1 MADTLLTRP
10 TSRSRHRRR
19 RTAAALGAAF
29 GVLAA
34 FTPMGRG
41 TEVSAADT
49 LLDVEDPSSTV
60 LAELNTVAVTG
71 GGVSA
76 AEAEVRGVLGAIDD
90 AVAAHA
96 GAVDREAELAGQL
109 LALQAETARLNGLRD
124 DAIIARNAARAEAE
138 AARLRA
144 ESHQAEADAAQAVL
158 DEVALEAFMAGGDVQ
173 DVIGSPGFTPAGRK
187 VRYLT
192 DVLDDQL
199 ARQGDEIRAR
209 AQALAEQEAATV
221 RGDGQ
226 EALRL
231 DLEAQLQANA
241 AAIATNGTDA
251 AGARQA
257 QLDALAEQDRLGGVL
272 IDAKASLADA
282 RRTGT
287 VVGADFPLVVLD
299 AFVRAVRYEASARPA
314 CALDWTLLAA
324 ISRVESGHGTYGGSR
339 VDALGWTSSILGP
352 QLAPGSGFATI
363 EDTDG
368 GALDGDP
375 LYDRAVGPMQFIPS
389 SWRIYA
395 LDGDDDGSI
404 DPLNYYD
411 AALAAAEH
419 LCRGGADT
427 STAAGRR
434 QAVLSYNNSESYL
447 ATVLSLAA
455 RYGALSIAPT

>member
-1 MADTLLTRP
+1 M
-10 TSRSRHRRR
+10 
-19 RTAAALGAAF
+19 
-29 GVLAA
+29 
-34 FTPMGRG
+34 
-41 TEVSAADT
+41 
-49 LLDVEDPSSTV
+49 
-60 LAELNTVAVTG
+60 
-71 GGVSA
+71 
-76 AEAEVRGVLGAIDD
+76 
-90 AVAAHA
+90 
-96 GAVDREAELAGQL
+96 
-109 LALQAETARLNGLRD
+109 ALQAETARLNGLRD

-199 ARQGDEIRAR
+199 ARQGDEIRAGPR
-209 AQALAEQEAATV
+209 RWPSRRRPRCAATG
-221 RGDGQ
+221 RRRCGSTWKRSCRPTRRRSPPTAPMPP
-226 EALRL
+226 EPARPSW
-231 DLEAQLQANA
+231 
-241 AAIATNGTDA
+241 TRWPSRTDWVA
-251 AGARQA
+251 CSSRRRRRWPSAPHRH
-257 QLDALAEQDRLGGVL
+257 GGGGGL
-272 IDAKASLADA
+272 
-282 RRTGT
+282 
-287 VVGADFPLVVLD
+287 PLVVLD

-368 GALDGDP
+368 GTLDGDP

-434 QAVLSYNNSESYL
+434 QAVLSYNNSESYV